1 MRAVKSIT
9 RREHRLRCSRI
20 CYTLFYCPVCCFAFH
35 SAYSRCRPR
44 LRATEGSFKSG
55 LESGRGGG
63 SPQRRPQSPRQRP
76 KPRCRSEAA
85 FRRLCTPARHTPYRL
100 RLPAGRSPAP
110 STATQAHRTISY
122 QLSSPLRTACFNSSR
137 SWSSGWARA
146 RSKFRISPSR
156 LGAGLGCCF
165 IFSYRSRTAMGILP
179 WHI

>member
-1 MRAVKSIT
+1 MLPPLLYLCSLVRPAALLST
-9 RREHRLRCSRI
+9 RRI
-20 CYTLFYCPVCCFAFH
+20 PAAVPVYGRRRVLLNRGWSLGEEEDH
-35 SAYSRCRPR
+35 HN
-44 LRATEGSFKSG
+44 
-55 LESGRGGG
+55 SGRKA
-63 SPQRRPQSPRQRP
+63 RQRP

-85 FRRLCTPARHTPYRL
+85 FRRLCTPARHTPYRP
-100 RLPAGRSPAP
+100 RLPAGRFPAP

-137 SWSSGWARA
+137 SWSSGWVRA

>member
-1 MRAVKSIT
+1 MLPPLLYLVLLFGLLLCFPRGVFPLPVPVYG
-9 RREHRLRCSRI
+9 RRRVLLNRGWGLGKEEDHHNGGRKAR
-20 CYTLFYCPVCCFAFH
+20 
-35 SAYSRCRPR
+35 
-44 LRATEGSFKSG
+44 GSGQNRDAGPKPLS
-55 LESGRGGG
+55 GG
-63 SPQRRPQSPRQRP
+63 SAHQPD
-76 KPRCRSEAA
+76 
-85 FRRLCTPARHTPYRL
+85 TPYRL

-137 SWSSGWARA
+137 SWSSGWVRA

>member
-1 MRAVKSIT
+1 MQMFPPLSCLV
-9 RREHRLRCSRI
+9 L
-20 CYTLFYCPVCCFAFH
+20 LFGLLFRFPLGVFPL
-35 SAYSRCRPR
+35 RPR

-85 FRRLCTPARHTPYRL
+85 FRWLCTPARHTPYRL

-110 STATQAHRTISY
+110 STATQASHINCPPS
-122 QLSSPLRTACFNSSR
+122 LRTACFNSSR
-137 SWSSGWARA
+137 SWSSGWVRA

>member
-9 RREHRLRCSRI
+9 KREHRLRCSRL
-20 CYTLFYCPVCCFAFH
+20 CYTLFSCPVCCFAFH
-35 SAYSRCRPR
+35 AAYSRCRPR
-44 LRATEGSFKSG
+44 LRATEGSFKSE

-63 SPQRRPQSPRQRP
+63 SPQRRPQSPQQRP

-85 FRRLCTPARHTPYRL
+85 FRWLCTPARHTPYRP
-100 RLPAGRSPAP
+100 RLPAGRFPAP

-137 SWSSGWARA
+137 SWSSGWVRA

>member
-1 MRAVKSIT
+1 M
-9 RREHRLRCSRI
+9 RCSR
-20 CYTLFYCPVCCFAFH
+20 LFYAYFCCSACCFAFH
-35 SAYSRCRPR
+35 AAYSRCRPR

-55 LESGRGGG
+55 LGSGQGGG
-63 SPQRRPQSPRQRP
+63 SPQLRPQSPQQRP

-85 FRRLCTPARHTPYRL
+85 FRWLCTPARHTPYRP

-137 SWSSGWARA
+137 SWSSGWVRA